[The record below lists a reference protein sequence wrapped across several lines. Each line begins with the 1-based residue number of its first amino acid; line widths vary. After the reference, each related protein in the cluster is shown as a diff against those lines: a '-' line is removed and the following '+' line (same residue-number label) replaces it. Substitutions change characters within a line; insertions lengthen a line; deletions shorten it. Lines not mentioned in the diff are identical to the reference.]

1 MAERLT
7 QKQLSQIVA
16 EVARLERQRQ
26 DELEPEQVR
35 EILRELSLPPE
46 LLEEALAKVQQ
57 EQLTTQQRSSRGQK
71 IAIATGLGLTIATA
85 LLFFFAIPK
94 PVTPLVASQDRLT
107 LAEDNGGNL
116 TTIDRQS
123 NPEVVY
129 RVRLSNAPVGERL
142 ALSCNWIAPGGEV
155 MHQNRY
161 QTETVTTPVWNTV
174 CRYSINSADPPG
186 QWQVQMEQNGRVVE
200 QAELDVK

>member
-7 QKQLSQIVA
+7 QEQLSQIVA
-16 EVARLERQRQ
+16 EVARLEQRRQ

-46 LLEEALAKVQQ
+46 LLEEAIAQVQQ
-57 EQLTTQQRSSRGQK
+57 NQLVTQQRSRRHR

-85 LLFFFAIPK
+85 FLFFFAIPK
-94 PVTPLVASQDRLT
+94 PVTPLVASQDRITLT
-107 LAEDNGGNL
+107 EDNGGNL
-116 TTIDRQS
+116 MTIDRQS

-142 ALSCNWIAPGGEV
+142 NLSCNWIAPGGEV
-155 MHQNRY
+155 VHQNRY
-161 QTETVTTPVWNTV
+161 QTQTVTTPVWNTV

>member
-1 MAERLT
+1 MERLT

-46 LLEEALAKVQQ
+46 LLEESIARLQQDHLAVQRRRRWQ
-57 EQLTTQQRSSRGQK
+57 GIG
-71 IAIATGLGLTIATA
+71 IAVGCGLTIAIA
-85 LLFFFAIPK
+85 FFFLTRPK
-94 PVTPLVASQDRLT
+94 PLPPLVATQDRLT
-107 LAEDNGGNL
+107 LAQDDGSNL
-116 TTIDRQS
+116 STIDRQS

-129 RVRLSNAPVGERL
+129 RVRISNAPVGDRL
-142 ALSCNWIAPGGEV
+142 ALSCNWVAPGGEIV
-155 MHQNRY
+155 HQNRY
-161 QTETVTTPVWNTV
+161 QTQTVTTPVWNTV
-174 CRYSINSADPPG
+174 CRYPINSADPPG
-186 QWQVQMEQNGRVVE
+186 KWQVQMEQSGRVFE

>member
-1 MAERLT
+1 MERLT
-7 QKQLSQIVA
+7 QQQLSQIVT

-46 LLEEALAKVQQ
+46 LLEEAIARVQQ
-57 EQLTTQQRSSRGQK
+57 DHLAVQQRSRRQRF
-71 IAIATGLGLTIATA
+71 AIATGLGLAIATA
-85 LLFFFAIPK
+85 LIVFFAIPK
-94 PVTPLVASQDRLT
+94 PVTPLVASQDRIT
-107 LAEDNGGNL
+107 LAEDDGGNL

-129 RVRLSNAPVGERL
+129 RVRISNAPVGDRL
-142 ALSCNWIAPGGEV
+142 SLSCNWIAPEGEV
-155 MHQNRY
+155 VHQNRY
-161 QTETVTTPVWNTV
+161 QTQTVTTPVWNTV
-174 CRYSINSADPPG
+174 CRYPINSADPVG
-186 QWQVQMEQNGRVVE
+186 QWRVQIEQNGRVFE